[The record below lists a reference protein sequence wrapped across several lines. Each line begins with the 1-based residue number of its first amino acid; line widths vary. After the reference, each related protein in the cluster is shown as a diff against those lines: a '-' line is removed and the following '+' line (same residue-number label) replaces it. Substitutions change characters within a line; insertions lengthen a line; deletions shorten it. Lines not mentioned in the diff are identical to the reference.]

1 MYTSNLQ
8 RKMISTKQ
16 VHQSSDWLWIFTP
29 FGRWEKVVRSGI
41 TSLWLIWLKL
51 LSPSL
56 WCWLFSLQTEGQN
69 SNHNKNHL
77 GSRYVSFLDFVYKN
91 VTFSQFRCKP
101 ASPLKSE
108 HHHTFRSFSLIGWAN
123 NKHSDI
129 TSVLMEQHILK
140 HWNHISMNA
149 TKTGGMS
156 LCNRV
161 EKYGGA
167 CQNGLHSSILPKC
180 RKQNQKLWNHH
191 LDADSISEKK
201 HGSSHDLKC
210 YKKGISPGLCFDSK
224 EKPHAPQ
231 SPKTSK
237 NPWQVWSMEKRAT
250 GDLNKKTVDC
260 HCFETW
266 C

>member
-1 MYTSNLQ
+1 MLYNNQGIFWFKFQCIISNLQ
-8 RKMISTKQ
+8 RNMISTKQ
-16 VHQSSDWLWIFTP
+16 VHQSSDWLWIFTH
-29 FGRWEKVVRSGI
+29 FGRWEKVVSSGI

-129 TSVLMEQHILK
+129 TSVLMELHILM
-140 HWNHISMNA
+140 HWNHILSMNA
-149 TKTGGMS
+149 AKTGGMS
-156 LCNRV
+156 LCNCNRV

-167 CQNGLHSSILPKC
+167 CQNGLHSSIFPKC
-180 RKQNQKLWNHH
+180 RKQNQKR
-191 LDADSISEKK
+191 
-201 HGSSHDLKC
+201 LK
-210 YKKGISPGLCFDSK
+210 P
-224 EKPHAPQ
+224 P
-231 SPKTSK
+231 
-237 NPWQVWSMEKRAT
+237 PWCRFNF
-250 GDLNKKTVDC
+250 GKKTWVFPWLKMLQKGD
-260 HCFETW
+260 FARVMFW
-266 C
+266 